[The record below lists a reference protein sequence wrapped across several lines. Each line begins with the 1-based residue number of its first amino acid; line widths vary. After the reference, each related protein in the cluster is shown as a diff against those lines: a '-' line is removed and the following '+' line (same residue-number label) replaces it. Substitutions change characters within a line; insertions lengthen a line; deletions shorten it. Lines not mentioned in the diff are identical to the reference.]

1 MKKYGILII
10 PLILILLFF
19 LAFYNLSKDQQN
31 SRSEAKE
38 QIEDYPLLKD
48 IKVNTE
54 INGIISA
61 KELSLNIY
69 NKGSYLIDLADVT
82 KFALYG
88 TSRNYKYE
96 PEPDLNRFVKVGD
109 SISSQVK
116 SDSIFVYRDNQK
128 YYFIFGKII
137 NKKE

>member
-1 MKKYGILII
+1 MDNKKII
-10 PLILILLFF
+10 GVIILLGLF
-19 LAFYNLSKDQQN
+19 LFSFYYFVVLDRQNAQQ
-31 SRSEAKE
+31 EATE
-38 QIEDYPLLKD
+38 QIDNYPLLKN
-48 IKVNTE
+48 IKNSLS
-54 INGIISA
+54 INGVII
-61 KELSLNIY
+61 KKNLSLNRY
-69 NKGSYLIDLADVT
+69 NKGSYMMELSNGV

-88 TSRNYKYE
+88 TSRNYEYE

-109 SISSQVK
+109 SISAQVK